1 MANNWI
7 THVKSYAEKNGISYK
22 ESLSKS
28 KDSYVK
34 SNAIKKEKPVK
45 KIKVLKTKEK
55 KENVVDSNE

>member
-7 THVKSYAEKNGISYK
+7 THVKSYAEKNNISYK

-34 SNAIKKEKPVK
+34 SNAIKTEKPVK
-45 KIKVLKTKEK
+45 KVKKPKEK
-55 KENVVDSNE
+55 KENIINSNE

>member
-1 MANNWI
+1 MSNLWI
-7 THVKSYAEKNGISYK
+7 AHVKSYAEKNGISYK

-28 KDSYVK
+28 KESYVK
-34 SNAIKKEKPVK
+34 SNATKKEKPVK

>member
-1 MANNWI
+1 MSNLWI

-28 KDSYVK
+28 KESYVK
-34 SNAIKKEKPVK
+34 SNTAKKEKPVK
-45 KIKVLKTKEK
+45 KIKKQEK